1 VRKVKGKPEK
11 KLMVHGFR
19 CQDLLLA
26 VPREIAA
33 RVAALT
39 AKKRTRPDAY
49 DEAIAKFEAEL
60 ATLTGG
66 APLTAET
73 WGGKGRAKD
82 QADLVAAAAVL
93 LSFGV
98 SAYPVP
104 ADQEAAARALAG
116 PTEPATA

>member
-1 VRKVKGKPEK
+1 MRKTNRRGESAQ
-11 KLMVHGFR
+11 MVHAFR
-19 CQDLLLA
+19 CQELILT

-33 RVAALT
+33 RVATLT
-39 AKKRTRPDAY
+39 ARKRTKPEAY
-49 DEAIAKFEAEL
+49 AEAVAKFEAEL
-60 ATLTGG
+60 AALTGG
-66 APLTAET
+66 APLSKET

-104 ADQEAAARALAG
+104 EGQESAARALAT
-116 PTEPATA
+116 PVATPA